1 MGNYGF
7 IMAEVLNQKLKK
19 IKIYSHMKI
28 SRRDFVKSTG
38 LVLASGITGF
48 QACNSKPVTNVSH
61 IISLS
66 FDDGFKKSFI
76 KTAEIYEKYKL
87 SACLNITAGAHLP
100 KMKSPNEYVT
110 PGNVGDFELWNELQ
124 KRGHEI
130 MPHGYKHANLP
141 ELPFDEATD
150 LINMCLDYFSEHLE
164 GFNAE
169 KSIFNFPFNAS
180 SPELEKY
187 LDSKVLAYR
196 TGHEAVNPMPY
207 KGQKRLT
214 CISKGPEN
222 IDKFLDDQIND
233 FLKLEGG
240 WFIFNTHGLDG
251 EGWGPITS
259 SYLDELLDRLIRIE
273 HLAVLP
279 VGVALKQA
287 SGL

>member
-1 MGNYGF
+1 
-7 IMAEVLNQKLKK
+7 
-19 IKIYSHMKI
+19 MKI
-28 SRRDFVKSTG
+28 NRRDFVKVTG
-38 LVLASGITGF
+38 LALTSGLTGL
-48 QACNSKPVTNVSH
+48 QACNSKPAKEVSH

-66 FDDGFKKSFI
+66 FDDGFKKSFV

-100 KMKSPNEYVT
+100 KMKSPNEYVSPT
-110 PGNVGDFELWNELQ
+110 NVGDFDLWNELQ
-124 KRGHEI
+124 NRGHEI

-141 ELPFDEATD
+141 QLSFAEATE
-150 LINMCLDYFSEHLE
+150 LIDKCLNYFSENLDN
-164 GFNAE
+164 FKAE
-169 KSIFNFPFNAS
+169 ESIFNFPFNAS

-187 LDSKVLAYR
+187 LDSRVLAYR
-196 TGHEAVNPMPY
+196 TGHAAVNPMPY

-222 IDKFLDDQIND
+222 IDKFLNDQINN
-233 FLKLEGG
+233 FLKTEGG

-259 SYLDELLDRLIRIE
+259 TYLDELLDRLTKTE

-279 VGVALKQA
+279 VGVALKQV
-287 SGL
+287 S